1 MKKNLEIPF
10 KNWRGEPIYVKA
22 SGENGDEVLKPQLVS
37 DELGALFFNVSG
49 SDKIQVSGDEKLRL
63 YRLACQIAKTP
74 NEVDMSAEDIVL
86 IKRLLEPTCSAGAYG
101 QLVEIL
107 EG

>member
-1 MKKNLEIPF
+1 MKKNLNIPF
-10 KNWRGEPIYVKA
+10 KSWKGEPIMLKA
-22 SGENGDEVLKPQLVS
+22 QDESGNEVLKPQLVS

-63 YRLACQIAKTP
+63 YRLATNIAQSP
-74 NEVDMSAEDIVL
+74 SEVDMSAEDIVL
-86 IKRLLEPTCSAGAYG
+86 IKRILEPTCSAGAFG
-101 QLVEIL
+101 QIIEIL